1 MKHSR
6 TPSTLV
12 KRISLIELLME
23 VKVSRLK
30 YRRRMPDSVSDQE
43 TATEVLA
50 AVGADQ
56 YLDLDIATQILES
69 VLCE

>member
-12 KRISLIELLME
+12 KRISLIELLKE

-30 YRRRMPDSVSDQE
+30 YRLRMPDSVSDQE

-50 AVGADQ
+50 AVGVDQ
-56 YLDLDIATQILES
+56 HLDLDIATQILES
-69 VLCE
+69 VLYE